1 MASRNNPN
9 DFYLQFYI
17 GHKGQFGHEYLSF
30 SIKDGYL
37 KYSNNSNYKND
48 EVIKKQVALSHLMI
62 DEFIKIIDDA
72 EITRENE
79 KLWPM
84 PNKVG
89 KIELI
94 VRHGETEWK
103 GRTCK
108 LGSLSEVNQ
117 SKDPEGLRIFY
128 YLVQDLKTLVLSI
141 MSLHFK
147 IKPI

>member
-1 MASRNNPN
+1 MSNIIK
-9 DFYLQFYI
+9 DFYIQFYI
-17 GHKGQFGHEYLSF
+17 GHKGQFGHEYLQF
-30 SIKDGYL
+30 SIKDGIL

-48 EVIKKQVALSHLMI
+48 QEIKKQVSVSKLLI
-62 DEFIKIIDDA
+62 EEFVKIIDDA
-72 EITRENE
+72 EITREDEN
-79 KLWPM
+79 LWPA

-94 VRHGETEWK
+94 IRKGEEEWK